1 MKYWNGNIPPSV
13 KIKKNKK
20 IHDDAE
26 IAAGVIVTSD
36 LDSGYVKEVG
46 YGDAPVSKICNSIT

>member
-13 KIKKNKK
+13 KIKKIK

-26 IAAGVIVTSD
+26 NAAGVIVTSD